1 MDMYNALIFVGVPF
15 ITTAPVVVV
24 VVGGG
29 GGGVGVGGVG
39 IQLTFVLSRFLFCLP
54 CRRVERTQIFETK
67 FTASLS
73 NK

>member
-24 VVGGG
+24 VGGG
-29 GGGVGVGGVG
+29 GGGVGV
-39 IQLTFVLSRFLFCLP
+39 QLTFVLSRFLFCLP